1 MLSQIDF
8 TFPMISFSLRPS
20 LCLILNN
27 SHEVFCVAKTICESR
42 VL

>member
-1 MLSQIDF
+1 MLSQIDPI
-8 TFPMISFSLRPS
+8 FPMISFSSHPS

-27 SHEVFCVAKTICESR
+27 SHEFFCVAKTICESQ